1 MTTKN
6 KTFSFRPDPQ
16 LFALLTIRAAELG
29 IERSKLINV
38 ALLNFFQNHSE
49 SIDQILAK
57 VTKIECLL
65 QIENC
70 TVEPPNVSRKDTLGV
85 LTIHPA
91 SHEQVEKDDTLG
103 VPRYTANTLR
113 LTAKDTQGV
122 SSVKTTDH
130 LARFKSIKSYQELIE
145 TTERVQKNILDNA
158 GEIGSFVKRALSV
171 HRLIQ
176 HSARTQRPLIDYL
189 DGTQLDSLAS
199 TLRVPAD
206 VFNHDSSS
214 LHITTLDRIVCFLM
228 GSDILISIPPT
239 KSQAKVAHA

>member
-85 LTIHPA
+85 LTIHPE
-91 SHEQVEKDDTLG
+91 SREQVDKD
-103 VPRYTANTLR
+103 R
-113 LTAKDTQGV
+113 TQGV

-145 TTERVQKNILDNA
+145 ATERVQKNILDNA

-171 HRLIQ
+171 HRSVQ
-176 HSARTQRPLIDYL
+176 HSARTKRPLIDYL

-239 KSQAKVAHA
+239 KSQAKVTHA